1 MNLNPV
7 IVIPTFWCP
16 RRSSAGAASGPIF
29 DYATP
34 VDKPGN
40 LGRCLES
47 LKKVDGLGRV
57 VVLVAAEGGV
67 ENQAAERVRGILS
80 SFPDM
85 ELAMVAAPEL
95 RHIHRRMEQIGMGA
109 LASCATLSG
118 YGAIRNLG
126 ILAASIFGHDTVIF
140 MSDDVVVDRPDFL
153 ERALYGIG
161 AQTPNGGLVTAKTG
175 YYFDAEG
182 DRLARPDKRWY
193 RSSWNKAASFNAYLK
208 PALEGPRLSRAN
220 TASASCLV
228 LHAETFGS
236 VSFDPWITRGEDTDY
251 VINCRMYHQDVWLD
265 NKFSVQRMPDER
277 RDMAANFEQD
287 VIRWYYEGR
296 KVEFAKA
303 QIDLMRVE
311 PSTMQ
316 PYPGEWMTG
325 KVSRKALITSLMSA
339 IGASEHG
346 EYFRIARSGRKKAA
360 EYARDNCSRYFEFQ
374 RQWPMLVRGLWDCTS
389 LATQLSGARHVQSG
403 NPAFTGRFSAVS
415 VD

>member
-80 SFPDM
+80 NFPEM

-95 RHIHRRMEQIGMGA
+95 RHIHRRMEQVGMGA
-109 LASCATLSG
+109 LASCATLNG

-153 ERALYGIG
+153 ERALFGIG

-182 DRLARPDKRWY
+182 ERLARPDKRWY
-193 RSSWNKAASFNAYLK
+193 RSNWNKAASFNVYLK
-208 PALEGPRLSRAN
+208 PALEGPRLSPR
-220 TASASCLV
+220 ASCGDL
-228 LHAETFGS
+228 
-236 VSFDPWITRGEDTDY
+236 R
-251 VINCRMYHQDVWLD
+251 
-265 NKFSVQRMPDER
+265 QRE
-277 RDMAANFEQD
+277 
-287 VIRWYYEGR
+287 
-296 KVEFAKA
+296 
-303 QIDLMRVE
+303 L
-311 PSTMQ
+311 
-316 PYPGEWMTG
+316 
-325 KVSRKALITSLMSA
+325 
-339 IGASEHG
+339 
-346 EYFRIARSGRKKAA
+346 
-360 EYARDNCSRYFEFQ
+360 
-374 RQWPMLVRGLWDCTS
+374 
-389 LATQLSGARHVQSG
+389 
-403 NPAFTGRFSAVS
+403 
-415 VD
+415 

>member
-7 IVIPTFWCP
+7 IVIPTYWCS
-16 RRSSAGAASGPIF
+16 RRGSSNAAAVF

-40 LGRCLES
+40 LARCLES
-47 LKKVDGLGRV
+47 LRRVDDLGRV
-57 VVLVAAEGGV
+57 IVLVAAEGGV
-67 ENQAAERVRGILS
+67 ENQAAERVRDILTN
-80 SFPDM
+80 FPEM

-109 LASCATLSG
+109 LASCACLNG

-140 MSDDVVVDRPDFL
+140 LDDDVIVDRPDFL
-153 ERALYGIG
+153 ERAVYGIG

-175 YYFDAEG
+175 FYLDEEG
-182 DRLARPDKRWY
+182 AMFAKPDKRWY
-193 RSSWNKAASFNAYLK
+193 RSSWNKAASFNSYLK
-208 PALEGPRLSRAN
+208 PSLEGPRLSRAN
-220 TASASCLV
+220 TASASCMV

-236 VSFDPWITRGEDTDY
+236 VSFDPWITRGEDMDY

-265 NKFSVQRMPDER
+265 NKFSVQRMPGER
-277 RDMAANFEQD
+277 RDGVVSFEQD
-287 VIRWYYEGR
+287 VVRWYYENR

-303 QIDLMRVE
+303 QIDLMRVD
-311 PSTMQ
+311 PSSLM
-316 PYPGEWMTG
+316 PYPGEWLTG
-325 KVSRKALITSLMSA
+325 KISRKALVTSLLCA
-339 IGASEHG
+339 IGAPEHG
-346 EYFRIARSGRKKAA
+346 EYFKFARSGRKRAA

-374 RQWPMLVRGLWDCTS
+374 RQWPTLVRGLWSCTP
-389 LATQLSGARHVQSG
+389 LAAQLSGARHVQSG
-403 NPAFTGRFSAVS
+403 NAAFTGRFSAVS